1 LLFVDEGLP
10 KGIFASLIDEGKR
23 VLVFEHVLIG
33 DRKIHR
39 SVEFREILPK
49 EGIDGEELLTMLG
62 GS

>member
-33 DRKIHR
+33 DRNIHR
-39 SVEFREILPK
+39 SVKFREILPK
-49 EGIDGEELLTMLG
+49 EVIYGEELLTMLG